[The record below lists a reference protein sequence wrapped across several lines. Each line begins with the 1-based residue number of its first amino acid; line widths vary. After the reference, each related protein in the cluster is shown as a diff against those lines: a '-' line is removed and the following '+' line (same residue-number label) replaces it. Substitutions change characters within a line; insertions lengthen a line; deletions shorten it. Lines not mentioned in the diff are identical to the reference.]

1 MDNYLDLMRA
11 RREQILERFYAALDR
26 AGRPHDAARLIAVSK
41 TVGVDETVAAIRV
54 GYRHF
59 AENRPQELVRKL
71 TGLADHPDL
80 PEVRFDMIGN
90 LQTNKINAVLG
101 SAELIHSVSSLHLAQ
116 AVSSRAVRKVE
127 AGELATPQRV
137 LIEVNVSGEESKGGF
152 SPDEIRAAAKRVRAD
167 DFISAMPM
175 GYQTTVNERGGN
187 LSQGQKQ
194 LLCIARVMLCLPP
207 MLILDEA
214 TSSID
219 TRTEAIVQRGMDK
232 LMEGRTV
239 FVIAHRLSTVQNSD
253 VIMVLDHGHII
264 ERGSHRDLIAQKGTY
279 YRLYTGAFELE

>member
-1 MDNYLDLMRA
+1 MDNYLDLIRA

-41 TVGVDETVAAIRV
+41 TVGVDETVAAIQA

-71 TGLADHPDL
+71 AGLAEHPEL

-116 AVSSRAVRKVE
+116 AISSRAVRKIE
-127 AGELATPQRV
+127 AGPQRV

-152 SPDEIRAAAKRVRAD
+152 SPDEVRAAASELAELEGICVQGLMTMA
-167 DFISAMPM
+167 P
-175 GYQTTVNERGGN
+175 RGN
-187 LSQGQKQ
+187 KDV
-194 LLCIARVMLCLPP
+194 ARRTFAGLRELRDE
-207 MLILDEA
+207 LEA
-214 TSSID
+214 THSDLSLPELSCGMSED
-219 TRTEAIVQRGMDK
+219 FEPAIE
-232 LMEGRTV
+232 EGSTLVRLGRVV
-239 FVIAHRLSTVQNSD
+239 FSPEFAV
-253 VIMVLDHGHII
+253 
-264 ERGSHRDLIAQKGTY
+264 K
-279 YRLYTGAFELE
+279 